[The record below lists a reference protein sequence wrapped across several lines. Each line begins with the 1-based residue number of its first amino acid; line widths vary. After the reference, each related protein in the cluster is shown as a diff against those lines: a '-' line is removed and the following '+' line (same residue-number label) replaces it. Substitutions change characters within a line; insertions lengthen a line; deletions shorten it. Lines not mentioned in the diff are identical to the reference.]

1 LIGRGRE
8 RKKGET
14 RKRESPWEE
23 RKEERERER
32 ERENIGEQIKSS
44 FSLASFSIFFIQP
57 FSEVF

>member
-23 RKEERERER
+23 RKEERER